1 MASQSKS
8 DSARQN
14 GKKSRGPVTPQGKQ
28 NSSRNALK
36 HGMTAASF
44 VLPGESEQDFADL
57 LQAHRDTYQPA
68 NAVEM
73 NLVETMALAR
83 WRLRRMAA
91 LESNLF
97 ENELVL
103 CQKKIDEEF
112 AAIPDLGRLAFV
124 FQRQTISL
132 ALLIRYESSLM
143 RLHDRTYKHLKEL
156 QKLRNEP
163 TKPPCVSMQTASPTP
178 ETEPQ
183 PALPPDDL
191 LVFQPHASAWGSHG
205 NPHKPQADALGLSAC
220 IPVRIEAPA
229 GKRERAAE
237 AHYAALT
244 ERSSRCDT
252 WPPATA
258 R

>member
-8 DSARQN
+8 DAAREN
-14 GKKSRGPVTPQGKQ
+14 GKKSRGPVTPQGKK

-44 VLPGESEQDFADL
+44 VLPGESEQDFEEL

-83 WRLRRMAA
+83 WRLRRIAA

-97 ENELVL
+97 ENELAL
-103 CQKKIDEEF
+103 SESELSEKFETIS
-112 AAIPDLGRLAFV
+112 DLGRLAFV
-124 FQRQTISL
+124 FQEQTNSL
-132 ALLIRYESSLM
+132 ALLIRYESSLT

-163 TKPPCVSMQTASPTP
+163 TKLLKPNEPPCVSMRAEMEPRLPGAVSVGLFTPTHQPEDSARSPSQLNQSVILKTAHP
-178 ETEPQ
+178 
-183 PALPPDDL
+183 
-191 LVFQPHASAWGSHG
+191 
-205 NPHKPQADALGLSAC
+205 
-220 IPVRIEAPA
+220 
-229 GKRERAAE
+229 
-237 AHYAALT
+237 
-244 ERSSRCDT
+244 SRNLF
-252 WPPATA
+252 
-258 R
+258 

>member
-8 DSARQN
+8 DSAREN
-14 GKKSRGPVTPQGKQ
+14 GKKSRGPVTPEGKK

-68 NAVEM
+68 NAIEID
-73 NLVETMALAR
+73 LVETMALAR
-83 WRLRRMAA
+83 WRLRRMAS

-103 CQKKIDEEF
+103 CQKEIDEKF
-112 AAIPDLGRLAFV
+112 ATIPDLGRLAFV
-124 FQRQTISL
+124 FQQQTKSL
-132 ALLIRYESSLM
+132 ALLIRYESSLT

-163 TKPPCVSMQTASPTP
+163 TKPPCVSMRTPSPTP
-178 ETEPQ
+178 ETEPRL
-183 PALPPDDL
+183 AG
-191 LVFQPHASAWGSHG
+191 VV
-205 NPHKPQADALGLSAC
+205 NPGLFTQTSE
-220 IPVRIEAPA
+220 PGDGPLRIERFEP
-229 GKRERAAE
+229 GCGIGPLPYE
-237 AHYAALT
+237 
-244 ERSSRCDT
+244 SV
-252 WPPATA
+252 
-258 R
+258 